1 MILSKSISVYRI
13 KMSFVML
20 NKYVLFVFKNYVYV
34 DCLFLFC
41 FIGSRIL
48 IKFLLEKGFKLD
60 VFSRR

>member
-1 MILSKSISVYRI
+1 
-13 KMSFVML
+13 MSFVML

-60 VFSRR
+60 AFSRR

>member
-1 MILSKSISVYRI
+1 
-13 KMSFVML
+13 MSFVML

-34 DCLFLFC
+34 DFLFLFC